1 MRTRICA
8 CGRYR
13 KRADSLI
20 QEKLGILSAGRR
32 CRRPVFCSDYWQTGG
47 MIIKK
52 EVYKV
57 EGMTCAACSAAVE
70 RVTRRLPGMKEAS
83 VNLVAAR
90 LTVIYDETQT
100 TPEDI
105 IAKVEKA
112 GFGIAPYVDS
122 AKRRE
127 EEAQKEIRELAAEK
141 RRLMIAAVF
150 AVPLLYLA
158 MGHMLPKPLPLPTFL
173 SPAEAPFVFALV
185 QLLLTIPVLYC
196 GRRFFIVGYKALF
209 SRNPN
214 MDTLVAVGTTAAFLY
229 SLVQTVIV
237 RQDAMAVHHLYYE
250 SAAVVITLIMLGK
263 YMERRSKGKTSKA
276 ITKLLALAPKKA
288 ILLTEEGEK
297 EIASELLCIGD
308 KVIVRPG
315 SAVPADG
322 VVTAGSS
329 AVDESM
335 LTGESIP
342 VEKAE
347 GSSVIGGSVNYN
359 GMLTVE
365 VTRTGEE
372 TTLAGIVRLMEEAQ
386 EKKAPIARMADIV
399 SGYFVPAVM
408 VIAFVAGLVWLLLM
422 KDFSFALRIFVSVL
436 VIACP
441 CALGLATP
449 TAIMVGTGLGASH
462 GILIKSGEA
471 LEAVSRVS
479 TVILDKTGTITEG
492 KPRAASL
499 AVCGRDT
506 GKRDFSAGELPA
518 GGEEERLLRLA
529 AAAES
534 FSEHPLARA
543 VREAAAEVFPEEEF
557 RSISA
562 DTTDFRSATG
572 MGVYACYR
580 GTPVYVGSLH
590 YLKECGIDV
599 TEAEPLAEKFA
610 EAGQT
615 VLAVAAGR
623 ETAQK
628 EAETGEGIRAEV
640 IGILGISDRIKE
652 TSAEAIAT
660 LRRMGVHVCMLTGDN
675 KRAAEAIGRQAG
687 VDEIIAEVLPED
699 KAKVVAGRKEAGERV
714 MMVGDGIND
723 APALAA
729 ADCGAAI
736 GSGSDIAIE
745 SASIVLVK
753 SDLRDVARAIR
764 LGRLTI
770 RNIKQNL
777 FWAFFYNSIGIPV
790 AAGLLYP
797 FNGLLLNPML
807 GGFAMSLSSVFV
819 VGNALRLR
827 TKKL

>member
-1 MRTRICA
+1 M
-8 CGRYR
+8 
-13 KRADSLI
+13 
-20 QEKLGILSAGRR
+20 
-32 CRRPVFCSDYWQTGG
+32 V
-47 MIIKK
+47 K
-52 EVYKV
+52 EVYKI
-57 EGMTCAACSAAVE
+57 EGMTCAACSASVE

-90 LTVIYDETQT
+90 LTVIYDEEQT
-100 TPEDI
+100 NPEAI
-105 IAKVEKA
+105 MAKVTKA

-127 EEAQKEIRELAAEK
+127 EAAVKEEKERRTAK
-141 RRLMIAAVF
+141 RRLLMAAVF
-150 AVPLLYLA
+150 ALPLLYIA
-158 MGHMLPKPLPLPTFL
+158 MGHMLPVPLPLPGFL
-173 SPAEAPFVFALV
+173 NPEKAPLVFALV
-185 QLLLTIPVLYC
+185 QLVLAVPVLIC
-196 GRRFFIVGYKALF
+196 GRNFFIVGYKALWAK
-209 SRNPN
+209 SPN

-229 SLVQTVIV
+229 SLVQTVLIGMGN
-237 RQDAMAVHHLYYE
+237 AHAVHHLYYE

-263 YMERRSKGKTSKA
+263 YMERRSKGKTSEA

-288 ILLTEEGEK
+288 IVLTEEGEK
-297 EIASELLCIGD
+297 EIDAELLCIGD

-322 VVTAGSS
+322 VVVAGNS

-399 SGYFVPAVM
+399 AGYFVPTVM
-408 VIAFVAGLVWLLLM
+408 VIALVAGVVWLLIT

-471 LEAVSRVS
+471 LEGVSRID

-492 KPRAASL
+492 KPRVSSLVLCGKSAEPTAFAAEKITKGS
-499 AVCGRDT
+499 
-506 GKRDFSAGELPA
+506 P
-518 GGEEERLLRLA
+518 EEELLTFA
-529 AAAES
+529 TAAES
-534 FSEHPLARA
+534 YSEHPLAKA
-543 VREAAAEVFPEEEF
+543 VREAAAEVFSEEIY
-557 RSISA
+557 RKISEE
-562 DTTDFRSATG
+562 TTDFSSATG
-572 MGVYACYR
+572 MGVVACYR
-580 GTPVYVGSLH
+580 GMQVHVGSIH
-590 YLKECGIDV
+590 YLKESGIDV
-599 TEAEPLAEKFA
+599 TAVKPLAEKLA

-615 VLAVAAGR
+615 VLAVAVGR
-623 ETAQK
+623 DTTASVL
-628 EAETGEGIRAEV
+628 GL
-640 IGILGISDRIKE
+640 LGISDKIKE
-652 TSAEAIAT
+652 TSAEAIGT
-660 LRRMGVHVCMLTGDN
+660 LQKMGVHVCMLTGDN
-675 KRAAEAIGRQAG
+675 KRAAEAIGALAG

-699 KAKVVAGRKEAGERV
+699 KAGVVAERKAMGHKV

-745 SASIVLVK
+745 SASLVLVK
-753 SDLRDVARAIR
+753 SDLRDVAKAIH

-777 FWAFFYNSIGIPV
+777 FWAFFYNTIGIPV

-797 FNGLLLNPML
+797 INGLLLNPMI

>member
-1 MRTRICA
+1 M
-8 CGRYR
+8 
-13 KRADSLI
+13 
-20 QEKLGILSAGRR
+20 
-32 CRRPVFCSDYWQTGG
+32 
-47 MIIKK
+47 KK
-52 EVYKV
+52 EVYKI
-57 EGMTCAACSAAVE
+57 EGMTCAACSASVE
-70 RVTRRLPGMKEAS
+70 RVTKRLPGMKEAS

-90 LTVIYDETQT
+90 LTVIYDEEQT
-100 TPEDI
+100 TPDDI
-105 IAKVEKA
+105 MAKVKKA
-112 GFGIAPYVDS
+112 GFGIEPYVDN

-127 EEAQKEIRELAAEK
+127 EAAQKEIKEQKTAK
-141 RRLMIAAVF
+141 RRLILAAFF

-158 MGHMLPKPLPLPTFL
+158 MGHMLPKPLPLPGFL
-173 SPAEAPFVFALV
+173 SPEESSLVFALV
-185 QLLLTIPVLYC
+185 QLFLTIPVLIC
-196 GRRFFIVGYKALF
+196 GRNFFIVGYKALGA
-209 SRNPN
+209 RNPN

-229 SLVQTVIV
+229 SLVQTVLIGMGNV
-237 RQDAMAVHHLYYE
+237 GAVHHLYYE

-263 YMERRSKGKTSKA
+263 YMERRSKGKTSEA

-297 EIASELLCIGD
+297 EIDAEFLCIGD

-322 VVTAGSS
+322 VVVAGSS

-342 VEKAE
+342 VEKSE
-347 GSSVIGGSVNYN
+347 GSPVIGGSVNYN

-372 TTLAGIVRLMEEAQ
+372 TTLSGIVRLMEEAQ

-399 SGYFVPAVM
+399 AGYFVPAVM
-408 VIAFVAGLVWLLLM
+408 VIAFVAGIVWLLIT
-422 KDFSFALRIFVSVL
+422 KDVSFAIRIFVSVL

-449 TAIMVGTGLGASH
+449 TAIMVGTGLGASY

-471 LEAVSRVS
+471 LEGVSRID

-492 KPRAASL
+492 KPRVTSLVLCKADATQRVFAAADIAQGS
-499 AVCGRDT
+499 
-506 GKRDFSAGELPA
+506 
-518 GGEEERLLRLA
+518 EEEKLLTFA
-529 AAAES
+529 TAAES

-543 VREAAAEVFPEEEF
+543 VREAAAEVFSEEVYRE
-557 RSISA
+557 ISA
-562 DTTDFRSATG
+562 NATDFSSTTG
-572 MGVYACYR
+572 MGVYACYKEV
-580 GTPVYVGSLH
+580 PVYVGSLH
-590 YLKECGIDV
+590 YLQECGIDI
-599 TEAEPLAEKFA
+599 TEATPLAQNLA
-610 EAGQT
+610 AAGQT
-615 VLAVAAGR
+615 VLAVAVGETVAATAEQSVEEAG
-623 ETAQK
+623 TAMNDV
-628 EAETGEGIRAEV
+628 GVSV
-640 IGILGISDRIKE
+640 IGLLGISDQIKE

-660 LRRMGVHVCMLTGDN
+660 LRKMGVHVYMLTGDN
-675 KRAAEAIGRQAG
+675 KRAAEAIGKQAG

-699 KAKVVAGRKEAGERV
+699 KARVVAERKVAGKKV

-753 SDLRDVARAIR
+753 SDLRDVAKAIH

-777 FWAFFYNSIGIPV
+777 FWAFFYNTIGIPV

-797 FNGLLLNPML
+797 INGLLLNPMI

>member
-1 MRTRICA
+1 
-8 CGRYR
+8 
-13 KRADSLI
+13 
-20 QEKLGILSAGRR
+20 
-32 CRRPVFCSDYWQTGG
+32 
-47 MIIKK
+47 
-52 EVYKV
+52 
-57 EGMTCAACSAAVE
+57 MTCAACSAAVE
-70 RVTRRLPGMKEAS
+70 RVTRKLPGMKEAN

-100 TPEDI
+100 VPRDI
-105 IAKVEKA
+105 MAKVQKA
-112 GFGIAPYVDS
+112 GFGIEPYEDS

-127 EEAQKEIRELAAEK
+127 EAAQKEGKELAAAK
-141 RRLMIAAVF
+141 RRLIIAAVF

-158 MGHMLPKPLPLPTFL
+158 MGHMLWKPLPIPAFL
-173 SPAEAPFVFALV
+173 SPSEAPLVFAVV
-185 QLLLTIPVLYC
+185 QLLLTISVLYC
-196 GRRFFIVGYKALF
+196 GRNFFIVGYKALW
-209 SRNPN
+209 SGNPN

-229 SLVQTVIV
+229 SLVQTVLIS
-237 RQDAMAVHHLYYE
+237 RDAMAVHHLYYE

-263 YMERRSKGKTSKA
+263 YMERRSKGKTSQA

-322 VVTAGSS
+322 IVTAGNS

-342 VEKAE
+342 VEKTE

-359 GMLTVE
+359 GVLTVE

-386 EKKAPIARMADIV
+386 EKKAPIARLADIV
-399 SGYFVPAVM
+399 SGYFVPTVM
-408 VIAFVAGLVWLLLM
+408 VIAFVAGIVWLLLT

-471 LEAVSRVS
+471 LEAVSRIN

-499 AVCGRDT
+499 ALCGKDA
-506 GKRDFSAGELPA
+506 GKRDFTAEQIPA
-518 GGEEERLLRLA
+518 GSEEESLLRLA

-543 VREAAAEVFPEEEF
+543 VREAAAEVFSEEQYRE
-557 RSISA
+557 ISA
-562 DTTDFRSATG
+562 DTTDFQSTTG
-572 MGVYACYR
+572 MGVYAHYK

-590 YLKECGIDV
+590 YLRECRIDV
-599 TEAEPLAEKFA
+599 AGAEPLAEEFA
-610 EAGQT
+610 KAGQT
-615 VLAVAAGR
+615 VLAVAVGK
-623 ETAQK
+623 ETAQDK
-628 EAETGEGIRAEV
+628 AEAGETAQAEV
-640 IGILGISDRIKE
+640 LGLLGISDHIKE
-652 TSAEAIAT
+652 TSPEAITA
-660 LRRMGVHVCMLTGDN
+660 LHRMGVHVCMLTGDN
-675 KRAAEAIGRQAG
+675 RRAAETIGRQAG

-699 KAKVVAGRKEAGERV
+699 KARVVAERKAAGERV

-753 SDLRDVARAIR
+753 SDLRDVARAIH

-777 FWAFFYNSIGIPV
+777 FWAFFYNTIGIPV

-797 FNGLLLNPML
+797 INGLLLNPML

>member
-1 MRTRICA
+1 MK
-8 CGRYR
+8 G
-13 KRADSLI
+13 
-20 QEKLGILSAGRR
+20 GI
-32 CRRPVFCSDYWQTGG
+32 F
-47 MIIKK
+47 IKK
-52 EVYKV
+52 EVYQI
-57 EGMTCAACSAAVE
+57 EGMTCAACSASVE

-90 LTVIYDETQT
+90 LTVIYDETKT
-100 TPEDI
+100 TPQDI

-112 GFGIAPYVDS
+112 GFGITPYEDS

-127 EEAQKEIRELAAEK
+127 EAARKEGKELAAAK
-141 RRLMIAAVF
+141 RRLITAAVF

-158 MGHMLPKPLPLPTFL
+158 MGHMLPKPLPLPGFL
-173 SPAEAPFVFALV
+173 SPSEKPFVFAVV

-196 GRRFFIVGYKALF
+196 GRSFFIVGYKALW

-229 SLVQTVIV
+229 SVVQTVLI
-237 RQDAMAVHHLYYE
+237 RRDAMAVHHLYYE
-250 SAAVVITLIMLGK
+250 SAAVVLTLIMLGK
-263 YMERRSKGKTSKA
+263 YMERRSKGKTSQA

-288 ILLTEEGEK
+288 ILVTEEGEK
-297 EIASELLCIGD
+297 EIEAELLCIGD
-308 KVIVRPG
+308 KVLVRPG

-322 VVTAGSS
+322 LVVAGSS

-359 GMLTVE
+359 GVLTVE

-386 EKKAPIARMADIV
+386 EKKAPIARLADIV

-408 VIAFVAGLVWLLLM
+408 VIAFAAGILWLFLT

-471 LEAVSRVS
+471 LEAVSRIN

-492 KPRAASL
+492 KPRVTSL
-499 AVCGRDT
+499 VLCPKSEEKKEFVAKSVL
-506 GKRDFSAGELPA
+506 AGST
-518 GGEEERLLRLA
+518 EEALLRLA

-543 VREAAAEVFPEEEF
+543 VREAASEVFSEEQYRE
-557 RSISA
+557 ISG
-562 DTTDFRSATG
+562 DTTDFTSTTG
-572 MGVYACYR
+572 MGVYARYK

-590 YLKECGIDV
+590 YLEECGIDV
-599 TEAEPLAEKFA
+599 TEAAPLGEDLAA
-610 EAGQT
+610 AGQT
-615 VLAVAAGR
+615 VLAVATDRPAGA
-623 ETAQK
+623 EG
-628 EAETGEGIRAEV
+628 ETGLRVLGL
-640 IGILGISDRIKE
+640 LGISDRIKE

-660 LRRMGVHVCMLTGDN
+660 LHRMGVHVCMLTGDN

-699 KAKVVAGRKEAGERV
+699 KARVVAEQKAAGAGV

-753 SDLRDVARAIR
+753 SDLRDVGRAIR
-764 LGRLTI
+764 LGRLTM

-777 FWAFFYNSIGIPV
+777 FWAFFYNTIGIPI

-797 FNGLLLNPML
+797 INGLLLNPML

>member
-1 MRTRICA
+1 M
-8 CGRYR
+8 
-13 KRADSLI
+13 
-20 QEKLGILSAGRR
+20 
-32 CRRPVFCSDYWQTGG
+32 V
-47 MIIKK
+47 K
-52 EVYKV
+52 EVYKI
-57 EGMTCAACSAAVE
+57 EGMTCAACSASVE
-70 RVTRRLPGMKEAS
+70 RVTRKLPGMKEAS

-90 LTVIYDETQT
+90 LTVIYDEEQT
-100 TPEDI
+100 DPEAI
-105 IAKVEKA
+105 MAKVKKA
-112 GFGIAPYVDS
+112 GFGIEPYVDS

-127 EEAQKEIRELAAEK
+127 EAAAKEIKERQAAK
-141 RRLMIAAVF
+141 RRLIVAAVF
-150 AVPLLYLA
+150 AVPLLYIA
-158 MGHMLPKPLPLPTFL
+158 MGHMLPTPLPLPSFL
-173 SPAEAPFVFALV
+173 SPEDSPLVFALV
-185 QLLLTIPVLYC
+185 QMCLAIPVLIC
-196 GRRFFIVGYKALF
+196 GRSFFIVGYKALWAG
-209 SRNPN
+209 SPN

-229 SLVQTVIV
+229 SLVQTVLI
-237 RQDAMAVHHLYYE
+237 AGGNHGAVHHLYYE

-263 YMERRSKGKTSKA
+263 YMERRSKGKTSEA

-288 ILLTEEGEK
+288 IVLTEEGEK
-297 EIASELLCIGD
+297 EIDAELLCIGD

-322 VVTAGSS
+322 VVVAGNS

-347 GSSVIGGSVNYN
+347 GSTVIGGSVNYN

-365 VTRTGEE
+365 ITRTGEE

-399 SGYFVPAVM
+399 AGYFVPTVM
-408 VIAFVAGLVWLLLM
+408 VIALVAGLVWLLIT

-471 LEAVSRVS
+471 LEGVSRIN

-492 KPRAASL
+492 KPRVTSL
-499 AVCGRDT
+499 VLCKT
-506 GKRDFSAGELPA
+506 GAEAKSFAPENIKAGSK
-518 GGEEERLLRLA
+518 EEELLVFA

-543 VREAAAEVFPEEEF
+543 VRDVAAEVFSEETYRE
-557 RSISA
+557 ISTA
-562 DTTDFRSATG
+562 TTDFSSTTG
-572 MGVYACYR
+572 MGVYARYKE
-580 GTPVYVGSLH
+580 TPVHVGSIH
-590 YLKECGIDV
+590 FLKECGIDV
-599 TEAEPLAEKFA
+599 TEAKPLAEQLSA
-610 EAGQT
+610 VGQT
-615 VLAVAAGR
+615 VLAVAVGESGAV
-623 ETAQK
+623 
-628 EAETGEGIRAEV
+628 AEPSAEDANGASKQGKTRV
-640 IGILGISDRIKE
+640 IGLLGISDRIKE

-660 LRRMGVHVCMLTGDN
+660 LRKMGVHVCMLTGDN
-675 KRAAEAIGRQAG
+675 KRAAEAIGGQAG

-699 KAKVVAGRKEAGERV
+699 KARVVAERKAAGEKV

-753 SDLRDVARAIR
+753 SDLRDVAKAIH

-777 FWAFFYNSIGIPV
+777 FWAFFYNTIGIPV

-797 FNGLLLNPML
+797 INGLLLNPMI
-807 GGFAMSLSSVFV
+807 GGFAMAFSSVFV

>member
-1 MRTRICA
+1 M
-8 CGRYR
+8 
-13 KRADSLI
+13 
-20 QEKLGILSAGRR
+20 
-32 CRRPVFCSDYWQTGG
+32 
-47 MIIKK
+47 
-52 EVYKV
+52 
-57 EGMTCAACSAAVE
+57 
-70 RVTRRLPGMKEAS
+70 
-83 VNLVAAR
+83 NLVAAR

-100 TPEDI
+100 VPRDI
-105 IAKVEKA
+105 MAKVQKA
-112 GFGIAPYVDS
+112 GFGIEPYEDS

-127 EEAQKEIRELAAEK
+127 EAAQKEGKELAAAK
-141 RRLMIAAVF
+141 RRLIIAAVF

-158 MGHMLPKPLPLPTFL
+158 MGHMLWKPLPIPAFL
-173 SPAEAPFVFALV
+173 SPSEAPLVFAVV

-196 GRRFFIVGYKALF
+196 GRNFFIVGYKALW
-209 SRNPN
+209 SGNPN

-229 SLVQTVIV
+229 SLVQTVLIS
-237 RQDAMAVHHLYYE
+237 RDAMAVHHLYYE

-263 YMERRSKGKTSKA
+263 YMERRSKGKTSQA

-322 VVTAGSS
+322 IVTAGNS

-342 VEKAE
+342 VEKTE

-359 GMLTVE
+359 GVLTVE

-386 EKKAPIARMADIV
+386 EKKAPIARLADIV
-399 SGYFVPAVM
+399 SGYFVPTVM
-408 VIAFVAGLVWLLLM
+408 VIAFVAGIVWLLLT

-471 LEAVSRVS
+471 LEAVSRINM
-479 TVILDKTGTITEG
+479 VILDKTGTITEG

-499 AVCGRDT
+499 ALCGKDA
-506 GKRDFSAGELPA
+506 GKRDFTAEQIPA
-518 GGEEERLLRLA
+518 GSEEESLLRLA

-543 VREAAAEVFPEEEF
+543 VREAAAEVFSEEQYRE
-557 RSISA
+557 ISA
-562 DTTDFRSATG
+562 DTTDFQSTTG
-572 MGVYACYR
+572 MGVYAHYK

-590 YLKECGIDV
+590 YLRECRIDV
-599 TEAEPLAEKFA
+599 AGAEPLAEEFA
-610 EAGQT
+610 KAGQT
-615 VLAVAAGR
+615 VLAVAVGK
-623 ETAQK
+623 ETAQDK
-628 EAETGEGIRAEV
+628 AEAGETAQAEV
-640 IGILGISDRIKE
+640 LGLLGISDHIKE
-652 TSAEAIAT
+652 TSPEAITA
-660 LRRMGVHVCMLTGDN
+660 LHRMGVHVCMLTGDN
-675 KRAAEAIGRQAG
+675 RRAAEAIGRQAG

-699 KAKVVAGRKEAGERV
+699 KARVVAERKAAGERV

-753 SDLRDVARAIR
+753 SDLRDVARAIH

-777 FWAFFYNSIGIPV
+777 FWAFFYNTIGIPV

-797 FNGLLLNPML
+797 INGLLLNPML

>member
-1 MRTRICA
+1 M
-8 CGRYR
+8 
-13 KRADSLI
+13 
-20 QEKLGILSAGRR
+20 
-32 CRRPVFCSDYWQTGG
+32 V
-47 MIIKK
+47 K
-52 EVYKV
+52 EVYKI
-57 EGMTCAACSAAVE
+57 EGMTCAACSASVE
-70 RVTRRLPGMKEAS
+70 RVTRRLPGMKEAG
-83 VNLVAAR
+83 VNLVAAK
-90 LTVIYDETQT
+90 LTVIYDEEQT
-100 TPEDI
+100 TPEAI
-105 IAKVEKA
+105 MAKVKKA
-112 GFGIAPYVDS
+112 GFGIEPYVDS

-127 EEAQKEIRELAAEK
+127 EAARKEERERRSAK
-141 RRLMIAAVF
+141 RRLLVAAVF

-158 MGHMLPKPLPLPTFL
+158 MGHMLPKPLPLPGFL
-173 SPAEAPFVFALV
+173 LPEKEPLMFALV
-185 QLLLTIPVLYC
+185 QLCLTIPVLIC
-196 GRRFFIVGYKALF
+196 GRSFFIIGYKAF
-209 SRNPN
+209 WAKSPN

-229 SLVQTVIV
+229 SLVQTVMT
-237 RQDAMAVHHLYYE
+237 AMDNGGAVHHLYYE

-263 YMERRSKGKTSKA
+263 YMERRSKGKTSEA

-288 ILLTEEGEK
+288 VLLTEEGEK
-297 EIASELLCIGD
+297 EVDAELLCIGD
-308 KVIVRPG
+308 RVLVRPG

-322 VVTAGSS
+322 VVVTGSS

-342 VEKAE
+342 VEKTE
-347 GSSVIGGSVNYN
+347 GSTVIGGSVNYN
-359 GMLTVE
+359 GVLTVK

-386 EKKAPIARMADIV
+386 EKKAPIARMADLV
-399 SGYFVPAVM
+399 AGYFVPTVM
-408 VIAFVAGLVWLLLM
+408 IIALVAGFVWLLIT

-449 TAIMVGTGLGASH
+449 TAIMVGTGLGAAH

-471 LEAVSRVS
+471 LEGVSRID

-492 KPRAASL
+492 KPRVTSFML
-499 AVCGRDT
+499 CGQAT
-506 GKRDFSAGELPA
+506 AESDFSAGEIKA
-518 GGEEERLLRLA
+518 GSREEALLRLA

-543 VREAAAEVFPEEEF
+543 VREAAAEVFTEEGC
-557 RSISA
+557 RQISA
-562 DTTDFRSATG
+562 ATKDFTSTTG
-572 MGVYACYR
+572 MGVSATYQEI
-580 GTPVYVGSLH
+580 PVYVGSVH
-590 YLKECGIDV
+590 FLKECGLDV
-599 TEAEPLAEKFA
+599 SEAEPLAESLA
-610 EAGQT
+610 AAGQT

-623 ETAQK
+623 ENVKKGNSVTEK
-628 EAETGEGIRAEV
+628 PEAESAEKNAGV
-640 IGILGISDRIKE
+640 RVLGLLGISDKIKE
-652 TSAEAIAT
+652 TSAEAIAE
-660 LRRMGVHVCMLTGDN
+660 LHKLGVHVCMLTGDN
-675 KRAAEAIGRQAG
+675 RRAAEAIGRQAG

-699 KAKVVAGRKEAGERV
+699 KANVVAERKSEGKRV

-745 SASIVLVK
+745 SASLVLVK
-753 SDLRDVARAIR
+753 SDLRDVAKAIR
-764 LGRLTI
+764 LGRMTI

-777 FWAFFYNSIGIPV
+777 FWAFFYNTIGIPV

-797 FNGLLLNPML
+797 VNGLLLNPML

>member
-1 MRTRICA
+1 MSVLKYFGNR
-8 CGRYR
+8 
-13 KRADSLI
+13 
-20 QEKLGILSAGRR
+20 
-32 CRRPVFCSDYWQTGG
+32 QTGG
-47 MIIKK
+47 IVMKK

-100 TPEDI
+100 ASGDI

-127 EEAQKEIRELAAEK
+127 VEAQKEVKELAAEK
-141 RRLMIAAVF
+141 RRLIIAAVF

-158 MGHMLPKPLPLPTFL
+158 MGHMLPKPLPLPAFL
-173 SPAEAPFVFALV
+173 SPAEAPFAFALV
-185 QLLLTIPVLYC
+185 QLLLTLPVLYC
-196 GRRFFIVGYKALF
+196 GRNFFIVGYKALF
-209 SRNPN
+209 SGNPN

-237 RQDAMAVHHLYYE
+237 RVDAMAVHHLYYE

-322 VVTAGSS
+322 IVTAGSS

-342 VEKAE
+342 VEKTE

-408 VIAFVAGLVWLLLM
+408 VIALVAGLVWLLLM

-499 AVCGRDT
+499 AVCGKDT
-506 GKRDFSAGELPA
+506 EKRDFSAGELPA
-518 GGEEERLLRLA
+518 GSEEERLLRLA

-615 VLAVAAGR
+615 VLAVAAGT

-628 EAETGEGIRAEV
+628 EAETGEGIQAEV

>member
-1 MRTRICA
+1 MPCCISVLKYF
-8 CGRYR
+8 GYR
-13 KRADSLI
+13 
-20 QEKLGILSAGRR
+20 
-32 CRRPVFCSDYWQTGG
+32 QTGG
-47 MIIKK
+47 MVIKK

-100 TPEDI
+100 ASGDI

-127 EEAQKEIRELAAEK
+127 EEAQKEVKELAAGK

-150 AVPLLYLA
+150 AIPLLYLA
-158 MGHMLPKPLPLPTFL
+158 MGHMLPKPLPLPAFL

-185 QLLLTIPVLYC
+185 QLLLTLPVLYC
-196 GRRFFIVGYKALF
+196 GRNFFIVGYKALF
-209 SRNPN
+209 SGNPN

-492 KPRAASL
+492 KPRVASL
-499 AVCGRDT
+499 AVCGKDT
-506 GKRDFSAGELPA
+506 EKRDFSAGEIPA
-518 GGEEERLLRLA
+518 GSEEESLLRLV

-543 VREAAAEVFPEEEF
+543 VREAATEVFPEEEF

-572 MGVYACYR
+572 MGVYARYR

-599 TEAEPLAEKFA
+599 TKAEPLAEKFA

-615 VLAVAAGR
+615 VLAVAAGT
-623 ETAQK
+623 EGKKAAQEK
-628 EAETGEGIRAEV
+628 AATEEGEAEDRQPEV

-660 LRRMGVHVCMLTGDN
+660 LRQMGVHVCMLTGDN

-753 SDLRDVARAIR
+753 SDLRDVARAIH

>member
-1 MRTRICA
+1 M
-8 CGRYR
+8 
-13 KRADSLI
+13 
-20 QEKLGILSAGRR
+20 
-32 CRRPVFCSDYWQTGG
+32 V
-47 MIIKK
+47 K
-52 EVYKV
+52 EVYKI
-57 EGMTCAACSAAVE
+57 EGMTCAACSASVE
-70 RVTRRLPGMKEAS
+70 RVTKKLPGMKEAS

-90 LTVIYDETQT
+90 LTVIYDEAQT
-100 TPEDI
+100 DRETI
-105 IAKVEKA
+105 MAKVKKA
-112 GFGIAPYVDS
+112 GFGIEPYVDS

-127 EEAQKEIRELAAEK
+127 EAAQKEWKECRLAK
-141 RRLMIAAVF
+141 RRLLAAAVF
-150 AVPLLYLA
+150 AVPLLYIA
-158 MGHMLPKPLPLPTFL
+158 MGHMLPKPLPLPDVL
-173 SPAEAPFVFALV
+173 SPENEPFMFALV
-185 QLLLTIPVLYC
+185 QLCLALPVLIC
-196 GRRFFIVGYKALF
+196 GRSFFIVGYKALW
-209 SRNPN
+209 SGNPN

-229 SLVQTVIV
+229 SFVQTVLI
-237 RQDAMAVHHLYYE
+237 AGGANGAVHHLYYE

-263 YMERRSKGKTSKA
+263 YMERRSKGKTSEA

-288 ILLTEEGEK
+288 ILLTEEGER
-297 EIASELLCIGD
+297 EIDAELLCIGD
-308 KVIVRPG
+308 RVMVRPG
-315 SAVPADG
+315 NAVPADG
-322 VVTAGSS
+322 VVVAGSS

-347 GSSVIGGSVNYN
+347 GSAVIGGSVNYN

-365 VTRTGEE
+365 ITRTGEE

-386 EKKAPIARMADIV
+386 EKKAPIAKTADIV
-399 SGYFVPAVM
+399 AGYFVPVVM
-408 VIAFVAGLVWLLLM
+408 IIALVAGLVWLFIT

-471 LEAVSRVS
+471 LEDVSRID

-492 KPRAASL
+492 KPRLTSL
-499 AVCGRDT
+499 ALCGT
-506 GKRDFSAGELPA
+506 GAVKKEFAAKEITPGSK
-518 GGEEERLLRLA
+518 EEELLSYA

-543 VREAAAEVFPEEEF
+543 VREAAAEAFTEEKYRQIF
-557 RSISA
+557 A
-562 DTTDFRSATG
+562 AATDFASATG
-572 MGVYACYR
+572 MGVTARYKEEL
-580 GTPVYVGSLH
+580 VQVGSIH
-590 YLKECGIDV
+590 YLKESGIDV
-599 TEAEPLAEKFA
+599 TDAERLAGVLAA
-610 EAGQT
+610 EGQT
-615 VLAVAAGR
+615 VLAVAVGGTR
-623 ETAQK
+623 VL
-628 EAETGEGIRAEV
+628 G
-640 IGILGISDRIKE
+640 LFGISDKIKE
-652 TSAEAIAT
+652 TSREAIAA
-660 LRRMGVHVCMLTGDN
+660 LHEMGVHVCMLTGDN
-675 KRAAEAIGRQAG
+675 RRAAEAIGRQAG

-699 KAKVVAGRKEAGERV
+699 KAKVVAQRKAEGKRV

-753 SDLRDVARAIR
+753 SDLRDVAKAIR

-770 RNIKQNL
+770 RNIRQNL
-777 FWAFFYNSIGIPV
+777 FWAFFYNTIGIPV

-797 FNGLLLNPML
+797 VNGLLLNPMI

-827 TKKL
+827 TKKLS

>member
-1 MRTRICA
+1 M
-8 CGRYR
+8 
-13 KRADSLI
+13 
-20 QEKLGILSAGRR
+20 
-32 CRRPVFCSDYWQTGG
+32 V
-47 MIIKK
+47 K
-52 EVYKV
+52 EVYKI
-57 EGMTCAACSAAVE
+57 EGMTCAACSASVE
-70 RVTRRLPGMKEAS
+70 RVTRKLPGMKEAS

-100 TPEDI
+100 GPEAI
-105 IAKVEKA
+105 MAKVTKA
-112 GFGIAPYVDS
+112 GFGIEPYVDS

-127 EEAQKEIRELAAEK
+127 EAAAKEVKEQQAAK
-141 RRLMIAAVF
+141 RRLIIAAIF
-150 AVPLLYLA
+150 AVPLLYIA
-158 MGHMLPKPLPLPTFL
+158 MGHMLPTPLPLPGFL
-173 SPAEAPFVFALV
+173 SPEGAPLLFALV
-185 QLLLTIPVLYC
+185 QMCLAIPVLIC
-196 GRRFFIVGYKALF
+196 GRNFFIVGYKALW
-209 SRNPN
+209 SKNPN

-229 SLVQTVIV
+229 SLVQTVLI
-237 RQDAMAVHHLYYE
+237 AGGNHGAVHHLYYE
-250 SAAVVITLIMLGK
+250 SSAVVITLIMLGK
-263 YMERRSKGKTSKA
+263 YMERRSKGKTSEA

-288 ILLTEEGEK
+288 IVLTEEGEK
-297 EIASELLCIGD
+297 EIDAELLCIGD

-322 VVTAGSS
+322 VVVAGNS

-347 GSSVIGGSVNYN
+347 GSTVIGGSVNYN

-399 SGYFVPAVM
+399 AGYFVPTVM
-408 VIAFVAGLVWLLLM
+408 VIALVAGLVWLLVT

-471 LEAVSRVS
+471 LEGVSHID

-492 KPRAASL
+492 KPRVTSMVLCRTNAETKDFAA
-499 AVCGRDT
+499 GQI
-506 GKRDFSAGELPA
+506 SAGSEEAEL
-518 GGEEERLLRLA
+518 LTYA

-543 VREAAAEVFPEEEF
+543 VREAAAEAFSEETY
-557 RSISA
+557 RAISA
-562 DTTDFRSATG
+562 DTTDFSSTTG
-572 MGVYACYR
+572 MGVNACYKE
-580 GTPVYVGSLH
+580 TPVYVGSIH
-590 YLKECGIDV
+590 YLKECGIAV
-599 TEAEPLAEKFA
+599 TEAEPLAERLA
-610 EAGQT
+610 AAGQT
-615 VLAVAAGR
+615 VLAVAVG
-623 ETAQK
+623 
-628 EAETGEGIRAEV
+628 EAESATVKGL
-640 IGILGISDRIKE
+640 LGISDRIKE
-652 TSAEAIAT
+652 TSAEAITT
-660 LRRMGVHVCMLTGDN
+660 LRKMGVHVCMLTGDN
-675 KRAAEAIGRQAG
+675 KRAAEAIGAQAG

-699 KAKVVAGRKEAGERV
+699 KARVVTERREAGKKV

-745 SASIVLVK
+745 SASLVLVK
-753 SDLRDVARAIR
+753 SDLRDVAKAIR

-777 FWAFFYNSIGIPV
+777 FWAFFYNTIGIPV

-797 FNGLLLNPML
+797 INGLLLSPMI

>member
-1 MRTRICA
+1 
-8 CGRYR
+8 
-13 KRADSLI
+13 
-20 QEKLGILSAGRR
+20 
-32 CRRPVFCSDYWQTGG
+32 
-47 MIIKK
+47 
-52 EVYKV
+52 
-57 EGMTCAACSAAVE
+57 
-70 RVTRRLPGMKEAS
+70 
-83 VNLVAAR
+83 
-90 LTVIYDETQT
+90 
-100 TPEDI
+100 
-105 IAKVEKA
+105 
-112 GFGIAPYVDS
+112 
-122 AKRRE
+122 
-127 EEAQKEIRELAAEK
+127 
-141 RRLMIAAVF
+141 
-150 AVPLLYLA
+150 
-158 MGHMLPKPLPLPTFL
+158 
-173 SPAEAPFVFALV
+173 
-185 QLLLTIPVLYC
+185 
-196 GRRFFIVGYKALF
+196 
-209 SRNPN
+209 
-214 MDTLVAVGTTAAFLY
+214 
-229 SLVQTVIV
+229 
-237 RQDAMAVHHLYYE
+237 
-250 SAAVVITLIMLGK
+250 
-263 YMERRSKGKTSKA
+263 
-276 ITKLLALAPKKA
+276 
-288 ILLTEEGEK
+288 
-297 EIASELLCIGD
+297 
-308 KVIVRPG
+308 
-315 SAVPADG
+315 
-322 VVTAGSS
+322 
-329 AVDESM
+329 
-335 LTGESIP
+335 
-342 VEKAE
+342 
-347 GSSVIGGSVNYN
+347 
-359 GMLTVE
+359 
-365 VTRTGEE
+365 
-372 TTLAGIVRLMEEAQ
+372 
-386 EKKAPIARMADIV
+386 
-399 SGYFVPAVM
+399 M
-408 VIAFVAGLVWLLLM
+408 VIAFAAGLVWLLLM

-471 LEAVSRVS
+471 LEAVSRIS

-499 AVCGRDT
+499 AVCERDT
-506 GKRDFSAGELPA
+506 EKRDFSAGEIPA
-518 GGEEERLLRLA
+518 GSEEEELLRLA

-562 DTTDFRSATG
+562 DTTDFQSATG
-572 MGVYACYR
+572 MGVYARYR

-590 YLKECGIDV
+590 YLKECGINV
-599 TEAEPLAEKFA
+599 AKAEPLAEKFA
-610 EAGQT
+610 KAGQT
-615 VLAVAAGR
+615 VLAVAAGK
-623 ETAQK
+623 ETAQEK
-628 EAETGEGIRAEV
+628 SGTEEREAESRQTEV
-640 IGILGISDRIKE
+640 KGILGISDRIKG

-687 VDEIIAEVLPED
+687 VDKIIAEVLPED

-753 SDLRDVARAIR
+753 SDLRDVARAIH

-807 GGFAMSLSSVFV
+807 AGFAMSLSSVFV

>member
-1 MRTRICA
+1 M
-8 CGRYR
+8 
-13 KRADSLI
+13 
-20 QEKLGILSAGRR
+20 
-32 CRRPVFCSDYWQTGG
+32 V
-47 MIIKK
+47 K
-52 EVYKV
+52 EVYKI
-57 EGMTCAACSAAVE
+57 EGMTCAACSASVE
-70 RVTRRLPGMKEAS
+70 RVTRKLPGMKEAS

-90 LTVIYDETQT
+90 LTVIYDEEQT
-100 TPEDI
+100 TPEAI
-105 IAKVEKA
+105 MAKVKKA
-112 GFGIAPYVDS
+112 GFGIEPYVDS

-127 EEAQKEIRELAAEK
+127 EAAQKEERERRSAK
-141 RRLMIAAVF
+141 RRLLVAAVF

-158 MGHMLPKPLPLPTFL
+158 MGHMLPKPLPLPDFL
-173 SPAEAPFVFALV
+173 LPEKEPLMFALV
-185 QLLLTIPVLYC
+185 QLCLTIPVLIC
-196 GRRFFIVGYKALF
+196 GRSFFMIGYKAF
-209 SRNPN
+209 WAKSPN

-229 SLVQTVIV
+229 SFVQTVMI
-237 RQDAMAVHHLYYE
+237 AMGNGGAVHHLYYE

-263 YMERRSKGKTSKA
+263 YMERRSKGKTSEA

-297 EIASELLCIGD
+297 EVDAELLCIGD
-308 KVIVRPG
+308 RVLVRPG

-322 VVTAGSS
+322 VVVTGSS

-342 VEKAE
+342 VEKTE
-347 GSSVIGGSVNYN
+347 GSTVIGGSVNYN
-359 GMLTVE
+359 GMLTVK

-386 EKKAPIARMADIV
+386 EKKAPIARMADLV
-399 SGYFVPAVM
+399 AGYFVPAVM
-408 VIAFVAGLVWLLLM
+408 MIALLAGLVWLLIT

-449 TAIMVGTGLGASH
+449 TAIMVGTGLGAAH

-471 LEAVSRVS
+471 LEGVSRID

-492 KPRAASL
+492 KPRVTSFMT
-499 AVCGRDT
+499 CGEAT
-506 GKRDFSAGELPA
+506 TESDFSPREIKAGSR
-518 GGEEERLLRLA
+518 EEAVLRLA

-534 FSEHPLARA
+534 FSEHPLAKA
-543 VREAAAEVFPEEEF
+543 VREAAAEVFTEEGC
-557 RSISA
+557 RQISA
-562 DTTDFRSATG
+562 ATKDFTSTTG
-572 MGVYACYR
+572 MGVSATYQEI
-580 GTPVYVGSLH
+580 PVYVGSIH
-590 YLKECGIDV
+590 FLKECGLDV
-599 TEAEPLAEKFA
+599 SEAEPLAESLA
-610 EAGQT
+610 AAGQT
-615 VLAVAAGR
+615 VLAVAAGGKNVKKDDSVT
-623 ETAQK
+623 EK
-628 EAETGEGIRAEV
+628 PEAELAEKNAGV
-640 IGILGISDRIKE
+640 RVLGLLGISDKIKE
-652 TSAEAIAT
+652 TSAEAIT
-660 LRRMGVHVCMLTGDN
+660 ELHKLGVHVCMLTGDN
-675 KRAAEAIGRQAG
+675 RRAAEAIGRQAG

-699 KAKVVAGRKEAGERV
+699 KANVVAERKSAGKRV

-745 SASIVLVK
+745 SASLVLVK
-753 SDLRDVARAIR
+753 SDLRDVAKAIR
-764 LGRLTI
+764 LGRMTI

-777 FWAFFYNSIGIPV
+777 FWAFFYNTIGIPV

-797 FNGLLLNPML
+797 VNGLLLNPML

>member
-1 MRTRICA
+1 M
-8 CGRYR
+8 
-13 KRADSLI
+13 
-20 QEKLGILSAGRR
+20 
-32 CRRPVFCSDYWQTGG
+32 
-47 MIIKK
+47 
-52 EVYKV
+52 
-57 EGMTCAACSAAVE
+57 
-70 RVTRRLPGMKEAS
+70 
-83 VNLVAAR
+83 NLVAAR

-100 TPEDI
+100 MPRDI
-105 IAKVEKA
+105 MAKVQKA
-112 GFGIAPYVDS
+112 GFGIEPYEDS

-127 EEAQKEIRELAAEK
+127 EAAQKEGKELAAAK
-141 RRLMIAAVF
+141 RRLIIAAVF

-158 MGHMLPKPLPLPTFL
+158 MGHMLWKPLPIPAFL
-173 SPAEAPFVFALV
+173 SPSEAPLVFAVV

-196 GRRFFIVGYKALF
+196 GRNFFIVGYKALW
-209 SRNPN
+209 SGNPN

-229 SLVQTVIV
+229 SLVQTVLIS
-237 RQDAMAVHHLYYE
+237 RDAMAVHHLYYE

-263 YMERRSKGKTSKA
+263 YMERRSKGKTSQA

-322 VVTAGSS
+322 IVTAGNS

-342 VEKAE
+342 VEKTE

-359 GMLTVE
+359 GVLTVE

-386 EKKAPIARMADIV
+386 EKKAPIARLADIV
-399 SGYFVPAVM
+399 SGYFVPTVM
-408 VIAFVAGLVWLLLM
+408 VIAFVAGIVWLLLT

-471 LEAVSRVS
+471 LEAVSRIN

-499 AVCGRDT
+499 ALCGKDA
-506 GKRDFSAGELPA
+506 GKRDFTAEQIPA
-518 GGEEERLLRLA
+518 GSEEESLLRLA

-543 VREAAAEVFPEEEF
+543 VREAAAEVFSEEQY
-557 RSISA
+557 RKISA
-562 DTTDFRSATG
+562 DTTDFQSTTG
-572 MGVYACYR
+572 MGVYAHYK

-590 YLKECGIDV
+590 YLRECRIDV
-599 TEAEPLAEKFA
+599 AEAEPLAEEFA
-610 EAGQT
+610 KAGQT
-615 VLAVAAGR
+615 VLAVAVGK
-623 ETAQK
+623 ETAQDK
-628 EAETGEGIRAEV
+628 AEAGETAQAEV
-640 IGILGISDRIKE
+640 LGLLGISDHIKE
-652 TSAEAIAT
+652 TSPEAITA
-660 LRRMGVHVCMLTGDN
+660 LHRMGVHVCMLTGDN
-675 KRAAEAIGRQAG
+675 RRAAEAIGRQAG

-699 KAKVVAGRKEAGERV
+699 KARVVAERKAAGERV

-753 SDLRDVARAIR
+753 SDLRDVARAIH

-777 FWAFFYNSIGIPV
+777 FWAFFYNTIGIPV

-797 FNGLLLNPML
+797 INGLLLNPML

>member
-1 MRTRICA
+1 M
-8 CGRYR
+8 
-13 KRADSLI
+13 
-20 QEKLGILSAGRR
+20 
-32 CRRPVFCSDYWQTGG
+32 V
-47 MIIKK
+47 K
-52 EVYKV
+52 EVYKI
-57 EGMTCAACSAAVE
+57 EGMTCAACSASVE
-70 RVTRRLPGMKEAS
+70 RVTRKLPGMKEAS

-100 TPEDI
+100 DPEAI
-105 IAKVEKA
+105 MAKVKKA
-112 GFGIAPYVDS
+112 GFGIEPYVDS

-127 EEAQKEIRELAAEK
+127 EAAEK
-141 RRLMIAAVF
+141 ERMERRAAKRRLIIAAIF
-150 AVPLLYLA
+150 AVPLLYIA
-158 MGHMLPKPLPLPTFL
+158 MGHMLPTPLPLPGFL
-173 SPAEAPFVFALV
+173 SPEEAPLVFALV
-185 QLLLTIPVLYC
+185 QMCLAIPVLVC
-196 GRRFFIVGYKALF
+196 GRNFFIVGYKALWAK
-209 SRNPN
+209 SPN

-229 SLVQTVIV
+229 SLVQTVLI
-237 RQDAMAVHHLYYE
+237 AGGNYGAVHHLYYE
-250 SAAVVITLIMLGK
+250 SSAVVITLIMLGK
-263 YMERRSKGKTSKA
+263 YMERRSKGKTSEA

-288 ILLTEEGEK
+288 IVLTEEGEK
-297 EIASELLCIGD
+297 EIDAELLCIGD

-315 SAVPADG
+315 SAIPADG
-322 VVTAGSS
+322 VVVAGNS

-342 VEKAE
+342 VEKTE

-399 SGYFVPAVM
+399 AGYFVPTVM
-408 VIAFVAGLVWLLLM
+408 VIALVAGLVWLLVT

-471 LEAVSRVS
+471 LEGVSHID

-492 KPRAASL
+492 KPRVTSMVLCKTAAEVKGF
-499 AVCGRDT
+499 AAEQI
-506 GKRDFSAGELPA
+506 SAGS
-518 GGEEERLLRLA
+518 EEADLLTYA

-543 VREAAAEVFPEEEF
+543 VREAAAEAFSEETY
-557 RSISA
+557 RAISA
-562 DTTDFRSATG
+562 DTTDFSSTTG
-572 MGVYACYR
+572 MGVSACYKE
-580 GTPVYVGSLH
+580 TPVYVGSIH
-590 YLKECGIDV
+590 YLKECGIAV
-599 TEAEPLAEKFA
+599 TEAEPFA
-610 EAGQT
+610 ERLAAAGQT
-615 VLAVAAGR
+615 VLAVAVGEAG
-623 ETAQK
+623 
-628 EAETGEGIRAEV
+628 AELSAESANGASKQVKV
-640 IGILGISDRIKE
+640 IGLLGISDRIKE

-660 LRRMGVHVCMLTGDN
+660 LRKMGVHVCMLTGDN
-675 KRAAEAIGRQAG
+675 KRAAEAIGAQAG

-699 KAKVVAGRKEAGERV
+699 KARVVAERKAAGKKV

-745 SASIVLVK
+745 SASLVLVK
-753 SDLRDVARAIR
+753 SDLRDVAKAIR

-777 FWAFFYNSIGIPV
+777 FWAFFYNTIGIPV

-797 FNGLLLNPML
+797 INGLLLSPMI

>member
-1 MRTRICA
+1 M
-8 CGRYR
+8 
-13 KRADSLI
+13 
-20 QEKLGILSAGRR
+20 
-32 CRRPVFCSDYWQTGG
+32 V
-47 MIIKK
+47 K
-52 EVYKV
+52 EVYKI
-57 EGMTCAACSAAVE
+57 EGMTCAACSASVE

-90 LTVIYDETQT
+90 LTVIYDEEQT
-100 TPEDI
+100 NPEAI
-105 IAKVEKA
+105 MAKVTKA

-127 EEAQKEIRELAAEK
+127 EAAVKEEKERRTAK
-141 RRLMIAAVF
+141 RRLLMAAVF
-150 AVPLLYLA
+150 ALPLLYIA
-158 MGHMLPKPLPLPTFL
+158 MGHMLPVPLPLPGFL
-173 SPAEAPFVFALV
+173 NPEKAPLVFALV
-185 QLLLTIPVLYC
+185 QLVLAVPVLIC
-196 GRRFFIVGYKALF
+196 GRNFFIVGYKALWAK
-209 SRNPN
+209 SPN

-229 SLVQTVIV
+229 SLVQTVLIGMGN
-237 RQDAMAVHHLYYE
+237 AHAVHHLYYE

-263 YMERRSKGKTSKA
+263 YMERRSKGKTSEA

-288 ILLTEEGEK
+288 IVLTEEGEK
-297 EIASELLCIGD
+297 EIDAELLCIGD
-308 KVIVRPG
+308 RVIVRPG

-322 VVTAGSS
+322 VVVAGNS

-399 SGYFVPAVM
+399 AGYFVPTVM
-408 VIAFVAGLVWLLLM
+408 AIALVAGVVWLLIT

-471 LEAVSRVS
+471 LEGVSRID

-492 KPRAASL
+492 KPRVSSLVLCSKSAEPTAFAAEKITKGS
-499 AVCGRDT
+499 
-506 GKRDFSAGELPA
+506 P
-518 GGEEERLLRLA
+518 EEELLTFA
-529 AAAES
+529 TAAES
-534 FSEHPLARA
+534 YSEHPLAKA
-543 VREAAAEVFPEEEF
+543 VREAAAEVFSEEVY
-557 RSISA
+557 RSISEE
-562 DTTDFRSATG
+562 TTDFSSATG
-572 MGVYACYR
+572 MGVVACYR
-580 GTPVYVGSLH
+580 GVQVHVGSIH
-590 YLKECGIDV
+590 YLKESGIDV
-599 TEAEPLAEKFA
+599 TVAKPLAEKLA

-615 VLAVAAGR
+615 VLAVAVGGDA
-623 ETAQK
+623 TASVL
-628 EAETGEGIRAEV
+628 GL
-640 IGILGISDRIKE
+640 LGISDKIKE
-652 TSAEAIAT
+652 TSAEAIGT
-660 LRRMGVHVCMLTGDN
+660 LQKMGVHVCMLTGDN
-675 KRAAEAIGRQAG
+675 KRAAEAIGALAG

-699 KAKVVAGRKEAGERV
+699 KAGVVAERKARGHKV

-745 SASIVLVK
+745 SASLVLVK
-753 SDLRDVARAIR
+753 SDLRDVAKAIH

-777 FWAFFYNSIGIPV
+777 FWAFFYNTIGIPV

-797 FNGLLLNPML
+797 INGLLLNPMI

-827 TKKL
+827 TKKI